1 VKISGRVDLR
11 QLTGA
16 EAIKPGATSSGPQ
29 ASTRARHPTGSA
41 GLNLLGKMAGH
52 AAEILS
58 ARLRGLTDA
67 VVQEAVGYVKS
78 AVTSLASS
86 VAAATFGAHAAPA
99 AGSGASGGAA
109 KPADPALSPV
119 RAKLPPIER
128 PAASM
133 PAPLA
138 LESARQAPPRTIAQD
153 PGFGAAF
160 DKWVAD
166 NKFESPEAPAAAPAP
181 GPVAAAAAKAAEPA
195 PQAVLSRLEQ
205 DPGFSAAFDK
215 WVKDNGFDKAGTST
229 PASPLPGSPAA
240 QPTPAAQ
247 PAPAGDAA
255 SALLNRKQPLT
266 ESQSELMGLMA
277 DLAGLRAQ
285 VKPPVADGKD
295 SPPKAATPEAAT
307 TAATTATAPQG
318 KVYTNPQ
325 EFARALD
332 KWERDNHFDYDRPMP
347 HDHVPEPRPQLLRPG
362 STSSGTAAGGTASSA
377 AEAAAQQAA
386 ERAAHQAAINN
397 NYR

>member
-1 VKISGRVDLR
+1 MKISGRVDLR

-109 KPADPALSPV
+109 KPADPGLSPV

-138 LESARQAPPRTIAQD
+138 LEPARQAPPRTIAQD

-166 NKFESPEAPAAAPAP
+166 NKFESPKAAAAAPAP
-181 GPVAAAAAKAAEPA
+181 GPAAAAKAAEPA
-195 PQAVLSRLEQ
+195 PQAPLSRLEQ

-215 WVKDNGFDKAGTST
+215 WVQDNGFDKAKTST
-229 PASPLPGSPAA
+229 PASPMPVPPA
-240 QPTPAAQ
+240 
-247 PAPAGDAA
+247 APAGDAV
-255 SALLNRKQPLT
+255 SALLNRKQPLS
-266 ESQSELMGLMA
+266 ESQSELVGLMSGLA
-277 DLAGLRAQ
+277 DLRAQ
-285 VKPPVADGKD
+285 VKPVVADGKD
-295 SPPKAATPEAAT
+295 SASKVATPEAAT
-307 TAATTATAPQG
+307 STATAPQG

-325 EFARALD
+325 DFARALD

-362 STSSGTAAGGTASSA
+362 SASSGTAASA
-377 AEAAAQQAA
+377 AVPSATEAAAQQAA